1 MTVTESKPEDVA
13 PEMGHDADQP
23 ALPSPP
29 SGLLGVLA
37 TADHKTVGRLYVGFS
52 LLFLI
57 VFLGTTALITA
68 EGIDASTL
76 GPLAENTF
84 FQVQTISHVG
94 VFFLGIVPAFLG
106 LALFVVPLQVGS
118 TTAAFPRAV
127 AASFWGWL
135 LGAVVLIG
143 AYLADGGPTG
153 GQSEAVLLFFVAWAM
168 VIAALALG
176 AISVISTVA
185 TARTK
190 GMSLLRVP
198 AFSWAMLVACSI
210 WLFNLAAMVG
220 NLVIVYIDTKYDA
233 VLYGASSNRWA
244 QVSWIFAQPAV
255 LGFAIPILGIVHDAV
270 PVAARIRPVRF
281 PVTLGAIG
289 AFGAL
294 TFGAYAQTA
303 FNPDLVHEALFVAA
317 SVAVVLPLL
326 ALLAGAADTVRQGRL
341 RPTSAFVLGMVSLL
355 LLLAAGAAAALYA
368 IEPLNLAYTTWGTGV
383 EKLVIAASVAGLA
396 AGLFHWGSKMWGH
409 GVAEPIGK
417 LVMLV
422 FLAGGAAFAGGD
434 LIAGANGQLPTPA
447 NGLSKVVADGAELG
461 ALISTIGAGLLVFG
475 VLLVVLAVLPAALRT
490 GARADADPWGGHT
503 LEWSTSSPPP
513 FGNFVGPIPEV
524 ASPSPLLDIREATKE
539 SA

>member
-13 PEMGHDADQP
+13 PLEGHDGDQP
-23 ALPSPP
+23 PVPTPP

-68 EGIDASTL
+68 EGIDASSL

-84 FQVQTISHVG
+84 FQVQTLSHVG
-94 VFFLGIVPAFLG
+94 LFFLGIVPAFLG

-118 TTAAFPRAV
+118 PTAAFPRAV

-143 AYLADGGPTG
+143 SYLADGGPTG
-153 GQSEAVLLFFVAWAM
+153 GEPDAIVLFFVAWAM
-168 VIAALALG
+168 VIGALALG
-176 AISVISTVA
+176 FISVISTVA
-185 TARTK
+185 TARAK

-198 AFSWAMLVACSI
+198 AFSWAMLVACSL
-210 WLFNLAAMVG
+210 WLFNLAALVG
-220 NLVIVYIDTKYDA
+220 NLLIVYIDTKHDA

-244 QVSWIFAQPAV
+244 QLAWIFAQPAV
-255 LGFAIPILGIVHDAV
+255 LSFAIPVVGILHDAV
-270 PVAARIRPVRF
+270 PVAARIRPVRY

-303 FNPDLVHEALFVAA
+303 FNPDLVHEALFVVA
-317 SVAVVLPLL
+317 SIVVVLPLL

-341 RPTSAFVLGMVSLL
+341 RPTSAFVLGMVAHLL
-355 LLLAAGAAAALYA
+355 LLGAAGAAALYA

-383 EKLVIAASVAGLA
+383 SKLVVAAAITGFA
-396 AGLFHWGSKMWGH
+396 AGLFHWGPKIWGH
-409 GVAEPIGK
+409 RVAEPLGK
-417 LVMLV
+417 LVTLV
-422 FLAGGAAFAGGD
+422 FLAGGAAFAAGD

-447 NGLSKVVADGAELG
+447 NGIAPVVQDGAELG
-461 ALISTIGAGLLVFG
+461 ALLSTIGAGLLVFG
-475 VLLVVLAVLPAALRT
+475 VLLVVLAMLPAALRT
-490 GARADADPWGGHT
+490 GPRADADPWGGQT
-503 LEWSTSSPPP
+503 LEWSTASPPP
-513 FGNFVGPIPEV
+513 YGNFLGPIPEV
-524 ASPSPLLDIREATKE
+524 TSPSPLLDVREATKE
-539 SA
+539 NA